1 LERQMSRSM
10 TLRLDQFGRQAL
22 ADYAEERHDSA
33 GVVVRTASLY
43 YLADR
48 DSGRA
53 AWRVPPFLV
62 SQREEIGTD
71 VRVDVDDET
80 WKALADEARGQGVDT
95 ELLAE
100 HALLYFFA
108 DLDGGRLAERLGGAV
123 RQGREPAG

>member
-22 ADYAEERHDSA
+22 ADYAEKRHDSA

-48 DSGRA
+48 DSGRT
-53 AWRVPPFLV
+53 AWRVPPFLA
-62 SQREEIGTD
+62 SQREESSTD

-80 WKALADEARGQGVDT
+80 WKALATEARRQGVAT
-95 ELLAE
+95 ERLAE
-100 HALLYFFA
+100 HALLYFVA
-108 DLDGGRLAERLGGAV
+108 DLDEGRIAERLGGAV
-123 RQGREPAG
+123 REARGPAG